1 MRRRRVH
8 GFPPGASAANAGNPA
23 VESSAAVLCAS
34 VAKPRTG
41 GVGSLDAIF
50 HPHAITVIGA
60 TERPGSVG
68 RAVLQNLAQ
77 FGGPVFPVN
86 PNRPT
91 VLGRR
96 CHPSVAAIGEK
107 PDLAIVATPAASVPG
122 VIRECAAAGISA
134 AVILSAGF
142 KETGP
147 AGARLEAEV
156 LAEARKARMRLI
168 GPNCLGVM
176 VPSMKLNA
184 TFAATMARPGSV
196 AFLSQSGALCSSVLD
211 WSHREHVGFSGFV
224 STGSMLDVGWGD
236 LIYHFGDDPHTRCIV
251 LYLETVGDARSFLSA
266 AREVALSKPVIVLK
280 VGRSEVAAKA
290 AMSHTGSM
298 AGSDDVL
305 DAAFRR
311 VGVLRVDTISE
322 LFDMAEILGKQ
333 PRPAGPRLAI
343 LTNAG
348 GPGALAADMLV
359 NRGGEI
365 ANLSPECVIELEKI
379 LPAHWSHGNP
389 VDLLGSA
396 TPEIYARAAEI
407 VSADPANDGL
417 LVVLTPQA
425 ETDARGTADALR
437 RAKLVP
443 NKPVLASWMGGAAVE
458 EGRRILNESGL
469 PTTDYPD
476 DAAASF
482 CHMWRHSY
490 QLRALYET
498 PPKVADLQG
507 RDINRA
513 RTAEIIKTVRA
524 ADRTLLTEVE
534 SKELLATYDIPV
546 SQTQIALSES
556 EAVRIAN
563 RLGYPVVL
571 KLYSHTLTH
580 KTEVGGVQLNLR
592 NPIAVREAWRSIETH
607 VAERAHRDDF
617 LGVTVQ
623 PMIVHNG
630 FELILGSTLD
640 LQFGPV
646 LLFGTGGRF
655 VEIFRDRA
663 LGLPPLNAT
672 LALRLMEQTRVFQ
685 ALRGGRGRSA
695 IDLAALEALL
705 VRFSYLVVE
714 HPGIAEIDINPLIV
728 ASDRQVVVDARV
740 VLHPPDIDAATLPR
754 AAIRPYPNQYVT
766 RRKLKDGTAVTIRPI
781 LPEDEPR
788 LVEFHKTLS
797 DRSVYNRYFVPLK
810 LSERIAHERL
820 VRVCFS
826 DYDREIPLVAE
837 VRPDPQAPSQIVGI
851 GRLSREHLRNEG
863 EFALIVS
870 DACQGRGLGRQLLE
884 LLIQVARDEQ
894 MTRLFGHILVGNREM
909 QHLCRKLGFALH
921 HDAGDS
927 ECVAELPL

>member
-1 MRRRRVH
+1 MRRRRLH
-8 GFPPGASAANAGNPA
+8 GQASAPGGS
-23 VESSAAVLCAS
+23 VGVVTGVDIGDVGLCAS
-34 VAKPRTG
+34 VAKPRVG
-41 GVGSLDAIF
+41 GVGSLDAVF
-50 HPHAITVIGA
+50 SPRSVALIGA

-77 FGGPVFPVN
+77 FGGPVYPVN

-96 CHPSVAAIGEK
+96 CHASVAAIGE
-107 PDLAIVATPAASVPG
+107 PVDLAIVATPAGTVPG
-122 VIRECAAAGISA
+122 IIRECAAAGFSA
-134 AVILSAGF
+134 AIILSAGF
-142 KETGP
+142 KEIGP
-147 AGARLEAEV
+147 SGAQREV
-156 LAEARKARMRLI
+156 EILAEARKARMRLL
-168 GPNCLGVM
+168 GPNSLGVM
-176 VPSMKLNA
+176 VPALKFNA
-184 TFAATMARPGSV
+184 SFAATRANPGTV
-196 AFLSQSGALCSSVLD
+196 AFLSQSGALCASVLD
-211 WSHREHVGFSGFV
+211 WSHRENVGFSGFV

-236 LIYHFGDDPHTRCIV
+236 LIYHFGDDPHTRSIV

-290 AMSHTGSM
+290 ASSHTGSM

-311 VGVLRVDTISE
+311 VGVLRVDTVSE
-322 LFDMAEILGKQ
+322 LFDMAETLGKQ
-333 PRPAGPRLAI
+333 PRPMGPRLAI

-348 GPGALAADMLV
+348 GPGALATDMLV
-359 NRGGEI
+359 ERGGEI
-365 ANLSPECVIELEKI
+365 ASLSPETLTELEKL
-379 LPAHWSHGNP
+379 LPAHWSRGNP
-389 VDLLGSA
+389 VDVLSGA
-396 TPEIYARAAEI
+396 TPEVYAKAAEI
-407 VSADPANDGL
+407 VSSDSANDGL

-425 ETDARGTADALR
+425 ETDARGTAEALR
-437 RAKLVP
+437 KAALAP
-443 NKPVLASWMGGAAVE
+443 HKPVLASWMGGAAVE
-458 EGRRILNESGL
+458 EGRRILNEAGF

-476 DAAASF
+476 AAAASF

-498 PPKVADLQG
+498 PPQVADLQG
-507 RDINRA
+507 RTINRA
-513 RTAEIIKTVRA
+513 RTAEIIKAVRA

-534 SKELLATYDIPV
+534 SKDLLATYDIPV

-571 KLYSHTLTH
+571 KLYSRTLTH

-623 PMIVHNG
+623 PMVVHNG
-630 FELILGSTLD
+630 VELILGSTLD

-646 LLFGTGGRF
+646 LFFGTGGHL

-663 LGLPPLNAT
+663 LGIPPLNAT

-685 ALRGGRGRSA
+685 ALRGGRARKA
-695 IDLAALEALL
+695 VDLAALEALL
-705 VRFSYLVVE
+705 VRFSYLVIE
-714 HPGIAEIDINPLIV
+714 HPEIAEIDVNPLIV
-728 ASDRQVVVDARV
+728 STDRQVAVDARV
-740 VLHPPDIDAATLPR
+740 VLHPPDVDLAGLPR
-754 AAIRPYPNQYVT
+754 PAIRPYPNQYVM

-837 VRPDPQAPSQIVGI
+837 VRPDSKEPARIAGI
-851 GRLSREHLRNEG
+851 GRLSREHLLNEG

-870 DACQGRGLGRQLLE
+870 DEWQGRGLGRQLLE
-884 LLIQVARDEQ
+884 LLIQVARDER
-894 MTRLFGHILVGNREM
+894 MARLFGHILVGNREM
-909 QHLCRKLGFALH
+909 QHLCRKLGFNLH
-921 HDAGDS
+921 HETGDS